1 MTTHPPIVPAIHDAH
16 LLPALE
22 SMVRYA
28 EQFHRRGWLLG
39 TSGSL
44 SVCHGRAPLKMTITV
59 SGKDKGALTPWDF
72 LTVTDQRKVF
82 AALADPKASSEAYYK
97 GDARPSGETLVH
109 KAVYDAVPDAQ
120 AICHTH
126 SVAGTLCS
134 QLVAPGESLVMSG
147 LEMLKG
153 LGHWEETP
161 LPIPVVYNDRDIPAL
176 AELVKQAALTSSA
189 PGVLVAGHGIYVWG
203 PDLERAKRHTEI
215 FEFLFEYEVRRRAVG
230 L

>member
-1 MTTHPPIVPAIHDAH
+1 MKESPIVRASQDDALVPH
-16 LLPALE
+16 LE
-22 SMVRYA
+22 TMVRHA
-28 EQFHRRGWLLG
+28 AQFHQRGWLLG

-44 SVCHGRAPLKMTITV
+44 SMRHDPHQPLRLTITV
-59 SGKDKGALTPWDF
+59 SGKDKGALTPNDF
-72 LTVTDQRKVF
+72 LTVTDRDNIF
-82 AALADPKASSEAYYK
+82 TTLGDPQASSEAYYK

-109 KAVYDAVPDAQ
+109 RAVYDAIPNAR

-134 QLVAPGESLVMSG
+134 QLVPSGTSLTMCD

-153 LGHWEETP
+153 LGHWDETP
-161 LPIPVVYNDRDIPAL
+161 IAIPVVANARHIPTL
-176 AELVKQAALTSSA
+176 GQLVGDAARSEV

-215 FEFLFEYEVRRRAVG
+215 FEFLFEYTVRRRT
-230 L
+230 LNMD